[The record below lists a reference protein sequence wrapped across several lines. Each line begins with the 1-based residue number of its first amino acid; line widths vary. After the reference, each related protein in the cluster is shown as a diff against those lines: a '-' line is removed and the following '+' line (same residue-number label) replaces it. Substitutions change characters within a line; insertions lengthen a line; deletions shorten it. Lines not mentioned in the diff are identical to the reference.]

1 MLGEN
6 LNISQGLKEL
16 EEVKYKP
23 KYKPKYEAMLLTASV
38 ITKFLEEKNIQP
50 VIVGGLSVEITTQS
64 EYTTRDI
71 PYSLKFKKVGKR

>member
-16 EEVKYKP
+16 EEVKYMS
-23 KYKPKYEAMLLTASV
+23 KYEAMLLTASV